1 MKIRVGSRESSLAV
15 IQSEIV
21 MDAIRAYDS
30 SIEVELVTMKTTGD
44 RILDRNLDKV
54 GGKGLFVKEL
64 EFALADGRA
73 DLTVHSLKDMTMD
86 VPEELPLLVVSSR
99 EDPRDAL
106 VLPEGV
112 TELDFS
118 KPVGCSSNRRMIQF
132 AKMYPQATFKPIRG
146 NIQTRL
152 RKLDSGEYCATMLA
166 VAGLKRAGL
175 EHRISRIFEPS
186 EMLPAA
192 GQGILAVQGRKGYE
206 VPFLA
211 DFADWEVWKVAAC
224 ERSFVRALDGGCSSP
239 IAAHAVISGDR
250 ITLTGLNID
259 AEGNAFTK
267 TMEGSAESA
276 ETCTE
281 LGIKLA
287 DAMK

>member
-64 EFALADGRA
+64 ELALADGRA

-86 VPEELPLLVVSSR
+86 VPEELPLLAVSSR

-132 AKMYPQATFKPIRG
+132 AQMYPQATFKPIRG

-211 DFADWEVWKVAAC
+211 DFANAEVWKVAVC

-239 IAAHAVISGDR
+239 IAAHAVIDGDR

-259 AEGNAFTK
+259 AEGKAFTE

-276 ETCTE
+276 EACAE

-287 DAMK
+287 NAMK